1 VDETFLTLAA
11 SPVPSERGEAGGVI
25 HPQMAVS
32 EALGILQR
40 SPGGSISFVHPATG
54 EVLGVLSRPAP
65 TPPRLGGMA
74 TPLGVYLTDGVHSG
88 GAGFW
93 GLFLTGVTL
102 GVLALAAQAFV
113 VGLGHVLNRVAPP
126 VGAAWGESGMAS
138 ALITL
143 LLLFIGLRLL
153 PMSGT
158 HAAEHQVVHCVERGA
173 PLMPSCVRTMPRVH
187 PRCGTNLVVG
197 FTLLQLTFLGVFAA
211 LRAVS
216 WSVLDAAT
224 LALMVAALVALL
236 FWRRLGGWVQEWL
249 ATRPATD
256 SQIAGAIHAAQ
267 QVLQRRA
274 EAEEPSAVRFRF
286 LRRVWRMG
294 LAQVVLGYGALL
306 GLLTL
311 LASFWPALG
320 NALGV

>member
-1 VDETFLTLAA
+1 MN
-11 SPVPSERGEAGGVI
+11 VPLDGTRLEL
-25 HPQMAVS
+25 Q
-32 EALGILQR
+32 EALELLRQ
-40 SPGGSISFVHPATG
+40 SPGRTLSFVHPETG
-54 EVLGVLSRPAP
+54 EILGVLSRPVP

-102 GVLALAAQAFV
+102 GALALAAQAGV
-113 VGLGHVLNRVAPP
+113 LGLGHVLSRTAPA
-126 VGAAWGESGMAS
+126 VGAAWEGSGLAS
-138 ALITL
+138 ALATL
-143 LLLFIGLRLL
+143 GLLFVGLRLL

-197 FTLLQLTFLGVFAA
+197 FTLLQLTFLGVFSG
-211 LRAVS
+211 LRALS
-216 WSVLDAAT
+216 WSTMDAAT
-224 LALMVAALVALL
+224 LSLMLAAPVALI
-236 FWRRLGGWVQEWL
+236 FWRRLGGWVQQWL

-274 EAEEPSAVRFRF
+274 ASEESSAVRFRF
-286 LRRVWRMG
+286 LRRLWRMG
-294 LAQVVLGYGALL
+294 LAQVVLGYGVLV

>member
-1 VDETFLTLAA
+1 
-11 SPVPSERGEAGGVI
+11 
-25 HPQMAVS
+25 MMNAVLDGTRLELQ
-32 EALGILQR
+32 EALELLRQA
-40 SPGGSISFVHPATG
+40 PGRTLSFVHPETG
-54 EVLGVLSRPAP
+54 EILGVLSRPVP

-102 GVLALAAQAFV
+102 GLLALAAQAFV
-113 VGLGHVLNRVAPP
+113 LGLGHILYRTSPS
-126 VGAAWGESGMAS
+126 VGAAWTGSGLAS
-138 ALITL
+138 ALATL
-143 LLLFIGLRLL
+143 LLLFLGLRLL

-158 HAAEHQVVHCVERGA
+158 HAAEHQVVHCIERGA
-173 PLMPSCVRTMPRVH
+173 PLLPSCVRTMPRVH

-197 FTLLQLTFLGVFAA
+197 FTLLQLTFLGVFSG
-211 LRAVS
+211 LRALS
-216 WSVLDAAT
+216 WATMDAAT
-224 LALMVAALVALL
+224 LSLMVAAPVALF
-236 FWRRLGGWVQEWL
+236 FWRRLGGWVQQWL

-256 SQIAGAIHAAQ
+256 SQIAGAIRAAQ
-267 QVLQRRA
+267 QVLQHRAAPEPTRSRWSRFPRR
-274 EAEEPSAVRFRF
+274 
-286 LRRVWRMG
+286 LWRMG
-294 LAQVVLGYGALL
+294 LAQVVLGYGVLV

>member
-1 VDETFLTLAA
+1 M
-11 SPVPSERGEAGGVI
+11 S
-25 HPQMAVS
+25 AVRANAPLDGTRLDVQ
-32 EALGILQR
+32 EALELLRQA
-40 SPGGSISFVHPATG
+40 PGGSLSFVHPETG
-54 EVLGVLSRPAP
+54 ELLGVLSRPAL

-102 GVLALAAQAFV
+102 GVLALAAQAGV
-113 VGLGHVLNRVAPP
+113 LGLGHVLYRLAPG
-126 VGAAWGESGMAS
+126 VGAAWAGSGSAS
-138 ALITL
+138 ALLTL
-143 LLLFIGLRLL
+143 ALLFVGLRLL

-197 FTLLQLTFLGVFAA
+197 FTLLQLTFLGVFSG
-211 LRAVS
+211 LRAAS
-216 WSVLDAAT
+216 WSTVDAST
-224 LALMVAALVALL
+224 LALMIAAPVALL
-236 FWRRLGGWVQEWL
+236 FWRRLGGWVQQWL

-256 SQIAGAIHAAQ
+256 AQIGGAIRAAQ

-274 EAEEPSAVRFRF
+274 ASENYAAVRFRF
-286 LRRVWRMG
+286 PRRLWRMG
-294 LAQVVLGYGALL
+294 LAQVVLGYGVLI

-320 NALGV
+320 NTLGV